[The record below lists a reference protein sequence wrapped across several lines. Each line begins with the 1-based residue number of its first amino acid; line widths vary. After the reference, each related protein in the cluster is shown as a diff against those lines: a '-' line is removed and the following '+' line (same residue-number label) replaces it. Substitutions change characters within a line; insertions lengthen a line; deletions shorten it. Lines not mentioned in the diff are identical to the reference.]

1 MLTIQLITEES
12 PELNAIRLLFR
23 EYAAELNENLCFQ
36 RFDEEL
42 FNPLKKYGEPNGC
55 LLLAHWNQEPVACIA
70 LQPITGNE
78 ACEMKRLYV
87 KPPFRKLGI
96 AEELVIKVL
105 KLANEKGYE
114 KMVLDTLKRLQPAVR
129 LYKKFGFKNT
139 TAYYVNPLPGVIYME
154 RQIKE

>member
-1 MLTIQLITEES
+1 
-12 PELNAIRLLFR
+12 
-23 EYAAELNENLCFQ
+23 
-36 RFDEEL
+36 
-42 FNPLKKYGEPNGC
+42 
-55 LLLAHWNQEPVACIA
+55 
-70 LQPITGNE
+70 
-78 ACEMKRLYV
+78 MKRLYV

-114 KMVLDTLKRLQPAVR
+114 KMATDTLKRLQPAVR

-154 RQIKE
+154 EQIKE